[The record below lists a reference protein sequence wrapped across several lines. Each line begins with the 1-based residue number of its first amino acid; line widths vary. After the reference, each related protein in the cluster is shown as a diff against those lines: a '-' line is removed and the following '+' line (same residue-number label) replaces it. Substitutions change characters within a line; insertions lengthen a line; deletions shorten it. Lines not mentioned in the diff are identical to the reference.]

1 MNIKKILVFLC
12 VFLLIMYLQNNDDIR
27 FNNKDKRKSLF
38 DKIKLPLIVSLIVIL
53 IIDINYMECYNYI
66 KSLFYKNIQPIENDL
81 ISEALLNNNLLS
93 PNKMSASKPFDDV
106 FVGPA
111 PF

>member
-1 MNIKKILVFLC
+1 MTIKKILVFLV
-12 VFLLIMYLQNNDDIR
+12 VFLLIMYLQNNDDVR

-38 DKIKLPLIVSLIVIL
+38 DKIKLPLIVSLMVIL

-66 KSLFYKNIQPIENDL
+66 KSLFYKNTLPIENSL
-81 ISEALLNNNLLS
+81 ISDVLLNNNLLS
-93 PNKMSASKPFDDV
+93 PKLSASKPLDDI